1 MWERKPV
8 SLASLVVIAVSCDCA
23 ACSEKGVGMA
33 NHFSSSE
40 LEDIRAQF
48 DQVYA

>member
-1 MWERKPV
+1 MGAETSISRE
-8 SLASLVVIAVSCDCA
+8 LVLAVSRDCA
-23 ACSEKGVGMA
+23 ACSEKGIGMA